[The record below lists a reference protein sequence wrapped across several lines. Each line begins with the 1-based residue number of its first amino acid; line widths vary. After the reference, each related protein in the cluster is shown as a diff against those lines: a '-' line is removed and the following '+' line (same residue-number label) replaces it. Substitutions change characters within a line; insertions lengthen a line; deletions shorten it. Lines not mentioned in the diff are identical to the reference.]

1 MLIWLEND
9 KITAYNNVISKE
21 DAKKYISDSC
31 IWTEKSLPT
40 AETKNGFNLIYKYE
54 NGEIT
59 AEYEKSPQAEP
70 TEQELIQAEILLNQ
84 AEIIAKQ
91 KEQDEVLAELLL
103 GQQGV
108 AKNV

>member
-21 DAKKYISDSC
+21 DAKKYISAKC

-40 AETKNGFNLIYKYE
+40 AEIKNGFNLIYKYE

-59 AEYEKSPQAEP
+59 AEYEKEIEKEMTQLDSIEANQLALMEAFAEQY
-70 TEQELIQAEILLNQ
+70 ENSLE
-84 AEIIAKQ
+84 
-91 KEQDEVLAELLL
+91 
-103 GQQGV
+103 
-108 AKNV
+108 